1 MKKLFTRFVMLTT
14 LMISTVYAEVPREK
28 QIDNLI
34 KQNLPDAA
42 VGLVIQDPKTGNIV
56 YEARAEETFHPAS
69 TTKLFTAAAALKYL
83 GENFQFQTTLQA
95 PLDKLTSNTLNDNL
109 YFVFRGDPTF
119 QVKHIL
125 EIFQA
130 LKAKGVNQIQGNVV
144 IDDSAFAEPY
154 YAQGWTWDSLPWYYS
169 APITSIM
176 INENKVRLKFNRP
189 QGLNS
194 PIKIEQADK
203 ELPNFK
209 IDSKVM
215 AVTEQEAEHSC
226 QLNVKVRNND
236 INLSGCWPLE
246 KTPIVVELALDDT
259 RALAKT
265 LIEAALKQADIKLTG
280 TISFGNAPK
289 NVPAII
295 VKRSAPL
302 KMLLPRV
309 LADSN
314 NIYAE
319 SLTKAL
325 GLAYGGQGTFQAG
338 IHAIQEILTEDSQ
351 IEFSKMKLSDGS
363 GQSRYNLVSPFLVT
377 QLLYFM
383 YHNPAFPIF
392 QASLS
397 SSGQTGTLATRL
409 KDKNMVG
416 RIVGKTG
423 SATGT
428 SALSGYFTTMKGKE
442 YVFSL
447 IINHSTKDFNEL
459 KRFEDKL
466 CQLMVEEPWAGGTLP
481 AQVQQSM
488 PIKQEQGQKT
498 SVTLP
503 LPKAQAPKT

>member
-1 MKKLFTRFVMLTT
+1 MKKLLTRFVLFST
-14 LMISTVYAEVPREK
+14 LMVSQVYAQVSNDK

-34 KQNLPDAA
+34 KQHLPDAA

-83 GENFQFQTTLQA
+83 GENFQYQTTLQA
-95 PLDKLTSNTLNDNL
+95 PLDKLTTNTLNDNL

-125 EIFQA
+125 ELFQA
-130 LKAKGVNQIQGNVV
+130 LKTKGVNQIQGNIV

-169 APITSIM
+169 APITSII

-189 QGLNS
+189 QALNS
-194 PIKIEQADK
+194 QIKVEQLDK
-203 ELPNFK
+203 ELPNFT
-209 IDSKVM
+209 IESKVM
-215 AVTEQEAEHSC
+215 AVTAQEADHSC
-226 QLNVKVRNND
+226 QLNVKVKNND
-236 INLSGCWPLE
+236 ISLFGCWPMD
-246 KTPIVVELALDDT
+246 KTPIVVELALDDS
-259 RALAKT
+259 RAIAKT
-265 LIEAALKQADIKLTG
+265 LIESALKQTAITLTG
-280 TISFGNAPK
+280 NIQFGAAPK

-338 IHAIQEILTEDSQ
+338 IQAIQDILGEESR
-351 IEFSKMKLSDGS
+351 IEFTKVKLSDGS
-363 GQSRYNLVSPFLVT
+363 GQSRYNLVSPFVVA
-377 QLLYFM
+377 QLLNFM
-383 YHNPAFPIF
+383 YHDPAFPVY

-416 RIVGKTG
+416 RVVGKTG

-428 SALSGYFTTMKGKE
+428 SALSGYFTTNKGNE

-459 KRFEDKL
+459 KHFEDKL
-466 CQLMVEEPWAGGTLP
+466 CLLMVNEPWAASEKLP
-481 AQVQQSM
+481 NTPPM
-488 PIKQEQGQKT
+488 PKQGLKMDSPTIAKKE
-498 SVTLP
+498 S
-503 LPKAQAPKT
+503 PKIN

>member
-1 MKKLFTRFVMLTT
+1 MKNLFIPLLLVSSLF
-14 LMISTVYAEVPREK
+14 SQSAQAEAAYEK
-28 QIDNLI
+28 KINEFI
-34 KQNLPDAA
+34 KQSLPDAA
-42 VGLVIQDPKTGNIV
+42 VGLVIQDPKTGKII
-56 YEARAEETFHPAS
+56 YEARAEESFMPAS

-119 QVKHIL
+119 QVKHIQEL
-125 EIFQA
+125 LKE
-130 LKAKGVNQIQGNVV
+130 LKAKGVNQIQGNLV
-144 IDDSAFAEPY
+144 IDDTAFAEPY

-169 APITSIM
+169 APITSII
-176 INENKVRLKFNRP
+176 INENKVRLKFNKATA
-189 QGLNS
+189 LNA
-194 PIKIEQADK
+194 PIKIEQADS
-203 ELPNFK
+203 ELPAFK
-209 IDSKVM
+209 IQSNVL
-215 AVTEQEAEHSC
+215 AVSAQEADHSC

-236 INLSGCWPLE
+236 LSLYGCWPMD
-246 KTPIVVELALDDT
+246 KTPIVVELAIDDT

-265 LIEAALKQADIKLTG
+265 LIESALKQLDIKLTG
-280 TISFGNAPK
+280 TIQFGPAPK

-302 KMLLPRV
+302 KLLLPRV

-319 SLTKAL
+319 SLTKGL

-338 IHAIQEILTEDSQ
+338 INAIQEILSEDSRL
-351 IEFSKMKLSDGS
+351 ELSKMKISDGS
-363 GQSRYNLVSPFLVT
+363 GQSRYNLISPYIVT
-377 QLLYFM
+377 QLLYHM
-383 YHNPAFPIF
+383 YHDPAFAVF

-397 SSGQTGTLATRL
+397 SAGQNGTLATRL
-409 KDKNMVG
+409 KDKATIG
-416 RIVGKTG
+416 RVVGKTG

-428 SALSGYFTTMKGKE
+428 SALSGYLTTTKGNE

-466 CQLMVEEPWAGGTLP
+466 CQMLIEEPWGENQNKP
-481 AQVQQSM
+481 VQKS
-488 PIKQEQGQKT
+488 
-498 SVTLP
+498 
-503 LPKAQAPKT
+503 

>member
-1 MKKLFTRFVMLTT
+1 MKKLFTRFVMFSS
-14 LMISTVYAEVPREK
+14 LMITQTYAQLPNDK

-34 KQNLPDAA
+34 KQHLPDAA
-42 VGLVIQDPKTGNIV
+42 VGLVIQDPKTGEIV

-95 PLDKLTSNTLNDNL
+95 PLDKLSSNTLSDNL

-119 QVKHIL
+119 QVKHIQEL
-125 EIFQA
+125 FQA
-130 LKAKGVNQIQGNVV
+130 LKTKGVNQIQGNLV
-144 IDDSAFAEPY
+144 IDDTAFAEPY

-169 APITSIM
+169 APITSII

-189 QGLNS
+189 ENLNTQ
-194 PIKIEQADK
+194 IKIEQVDK

-209 IDSKVM
+209 LDAKVM
-215 AVTEQEAEHSC
+215 AVTAAEAEHTC
-226 QLNVKVRNND
+226 QLNVKVKNND
-236 INLSGCWPLE
+236 MNLFGCWPMD

-265 LIEAALKQADIKLTG
+265 LIEQALKKADIKLTG
-280 TISFGNAPK
+280 TVQFGSAPK

-295 VKRSAPL
+295 VKKSAPL

-338 IHAIQEILTEDSQ
+338 IQAIQEILGEESR
-351 IEFSKMKLSDGS
+351 IEFTKMKLSDGS
-363 GQSRYNLVSPFLVT
+363 GQSRYNLMSPLVVS
-377 QLLYFM
+377 QLLNFM
-383 YHNPAFPIF
+383 YHDPAFPVY

-409 KDKNMVG
+409 KEKNMVG
-416 RIVGKTG
+416 RVVGKTG

-428 SALSGYFTTMKGKE
+428 SALSGYFTTNKGHE
-442 YVFSL
+442 YLFSL

-466 CQLMVEEPWAGGTLP
+466 CQLMVEEPWAAGALE
-481 AQVQQSM
+481 V
-488 PIKQEQGQKT
+488 KT
-498 SVTLP
+498 STTPTMVK
-503 LPKAQAPKT
+503 PKIYPQ

>member
-1 MKKLFTRFVMLTT
+1 MKKMLSRFVMFST
-14 LMISTVYAEVPREK
+14 LVVSQVYAQLPNDK
-28 QIDNLI
+28 QIDSFI
-34 KQNLPDAA
+34 KQNMPDAA
-42 VGLVIQDPKTGNIV
+42 VGLVIQDPKNGNIV

-83 GENFQFQTTLQA
+83 GENFQYQTTLQA
-95 PLDKLTSNTLNDNL
+95 PLDKLSSNILSDNL

-119 QVKHIL
+119 QVKHIQEL
-125 EIFQA
+125 FQT
-130 LKAKGVNQIQGNVV
+130 LKTKGVNQIQGNLI

-169 APITSIM
+169 APITAII

-189 QGLNS
+189 QSLNS
-194 PIKIEQADK
+194 LIKVEQADK
-203 ELPNFK
+203 DLPNFK
-209 IDSKVM
+209 IESKVI
-215 AVTEQEAEHSC
+215 AVTTEEADHTC
-226 QLNVKVRNND
+226 QLNVKVKNND
-236 INLSGCWPLE
+236 ISLNGCWPMD

-265 LIEAALKQADIKLTG
+265 LIESALKKADIKFTG
-280 TISFGNAPK
+280 TIQFGKAPQ

-295 VKRSAPL
+295 VKKSAPL

-338 IHAIQEILTEDSQ
+338 IQAIQEILGEESR
-351 IEFSKMKLSDGS
+351 IEFTKMKLSDGS
-363 GQSRYNLVSPFLVT
+363 GQSRYNLVSPLVVS
-377 QLLYFM
+377 QLLNFM
-383 YHNPAFPIF
+383 YHDPAFPVY

-428 SALSGYFTTMKGKE
+428 SALSGYFTTNKGHE
-442 YVFSL
+442 YLFSL

-466 CQLMVEEPWAGGTLP
+466 CQLLVEEPWGT
-481 AQVQQSM
+481 SET
-488 PIKQEQGQKT
+488 PIKQGLKT
-498 SVTLP
+498 S
-503 LPKAQAPKT
+503 AAPSAIKPAASKIN